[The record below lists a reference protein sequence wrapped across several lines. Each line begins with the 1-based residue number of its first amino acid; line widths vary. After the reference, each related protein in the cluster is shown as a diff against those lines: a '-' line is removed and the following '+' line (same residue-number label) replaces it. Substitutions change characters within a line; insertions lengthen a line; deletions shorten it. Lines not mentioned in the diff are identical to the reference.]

1 MNSLSGCWPPEG
13 RVSAVRGAGDRH
25 PGRVGFRPTRRSDG
39 MGERTLLAEQ
49 VYQRIRADLLRGH
62 IRPGD
67 RLTEEWAAGRYAA
80 SRTPVREACRRLAEE
95 GLLTHR
101 PRRGYLV
108 PPISER
114 EIDELYEIRRAL
126 ELVSVR
132 RAVDA
137 VRGADGGVA
146 LAGLRE
152 EWTAM
157 SAATGARVVYKDEA
171 FHRALAGVG
180 GNSQLVPM
188 LDAINARIRL
198 VRVHDF
204 LDQERVVATR
214 IQHLGILDAV
224 LAADADLAA
233 ALMHAHISESQRS
246 VVAAAKDA
254 VAASGTKR
262 RRTSVAA
269 AAR

>member
-1 MNSLSGCWPPEG
+1 
-13 RVSAVRGAGDRH
+13 
-25 PGRVGFRPTRRSDG
+25 

-62 IRPGD
+62 IRPGE
-67 RLTEEWAAGRYAA
+67 RVTEEWAAGRYAA

-137 VRGADGGVA
+137 VRGEVGAAA
-146 LAGLRE
+146 LAGLRD

-157 SAATGARVVYKDEA
+157 STVTGARVVYKDEA
-171 FHRALAGVG
+171 FHRALAGIG
-180 GNSQLVPM
+180 GNAQLVPM

-204 LDQERVVATR
+204 LDHERVVATR

-246 VVAAAKDA
+246 VVAAANDA
-254 VAASGTKR
+254 ALASATKR
-262 RRTSVAA
+262 RRASAA
-269 AAR
+269 ATRR